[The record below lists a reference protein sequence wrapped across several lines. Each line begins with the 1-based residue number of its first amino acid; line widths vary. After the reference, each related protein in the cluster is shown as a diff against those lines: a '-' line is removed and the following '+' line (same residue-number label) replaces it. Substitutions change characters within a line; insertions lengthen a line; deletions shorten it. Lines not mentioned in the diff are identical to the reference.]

1 MFKKKLCPKCKTGK
15 YTYELDKRS
24 TECPYIGCYRNNRCS
39 MFVRIEPKKDGFWAQ
54 IFKKITPQNKHCA
67 VILSQSNL

>member
-24 TECPYIGCYRNNRCS
+24 PVCPYIGCYRNKRCS
-39 MFVRIEPKKDGFWAQ
+39 MFVRIEPKKDGFWGH
-54 IFKKITPQNKHCA
+54 IFKNGKNHPTK
-67 VILSQSNL
+67 